1 MSRLLIDT
9 HHHILP
15 PHYVAEVGAHPI
27 GSQGVSGRVP
37 DWSLDGAL
45 ALMDEA
51 GISTAVTSISAPGLG
66 GLTGAAATSLARWCN
81 EFAATMIRERPTRFG
96 MFSCLPMDDLDAALA
111 EAAYTDDILKADGI
125 CLMSHY
131 DGAYLGERRF
141 HPLYEE
147 LDRRCAVVFVHPT
160 TPVHPVLVA
169 GLSASML
176 EFPFDTTRTI
186 ASLVFGGVLRSYPN
200 IRWIFSHAGGAMP
213 YLSGRLETVSKVNP
227 GLREHIP
234 DGLPQALRSVYFDC
248 ALSANPVHFAALRA
262 LVDDS
267 QILFGTDYPFGPKR
281 QMMETVGG
289 LASLNLPSEAVTAIE
304 SANALRLFPRLERRL
319 RA

>member
-1 MSRLLIDT
+1 
-9 HHHILP
+9 
-15 PHYVAEVGAHPI
+15 
-27 GSQGVSGRVP
+27 
-37 DWSLDGAL
+37 
-45 ALMDEA
+45 
-51 GISTAVTSISAPGLG
+51 
-66 GLTGAAATSLARWCN
+66 
-81 EFAATMIRERPTRFG
+81 MIRERPTRFG

-111 EAAYTDDILKADGI
+111 ESAYTDDILKADGI

-234 DGLPQALRSVYFDC
+234 DGLPQALRAVYFDC

-289 LASLNLPSEAVTAIE
+289 LASLNLPSEAVMAIE